1 MTQENLENEI
11 YWRIQ
16 REGRITLIVMHPQ
29 TWIDLTKEV
38 FENDGMEIHR
48 HYTSPWYK
56 NIRVLRSLDMVEGLF
71 EVR

>member
-1 MTQENLENEI
+1 
-11 YWRIQ
+11 
-16 REGRITLIVMHPQ
+16 
-29 TWIDLTKEV
+29 
-38 FENDGMEIHR
+38 MEIHR